1 MTKLTDEKAE
11 LQKQIDQVSSGLWLV
26 DRWCRCLPLI
36 IYATWILISF
46 CFNYFWFQLNAQLKE
61 ADAKVKT
68 LEAAAAE
75 TPKAEEAKAEQKK
88 DEEAK
93 TEETTSA
100 AAA

>member
-1 MTKLTDEKAE
+1 M
-11 LQKQIDQVSSGLWLV
+11 IGRQVI
-26 DRWCRCLPLI
+26 RWCRCLPLI

-61 ADAKVKT
+61 TDAKVKT